1 VSLTVSSGSTP
12 SFTISASPASV
23 TIAQGS
29 SGTSK
34 VSTTAAGGFDSAI
47 ALSASGLPSGVTAS
61 FNPSSIAAPGS
72 GSSTLTL
79 TASSSAATGTYTVTI
94 TGTGGGLTHTT
105 TVALTVSTGST
116 PSFTLTANPTS
127 LTVQPGSTGT
137 STITAAISGGFNGA
151 IALSSSGEPS
161 GVTASFSPT
170 SIPAP
175 GSGTSTMT
183 LTVSSSAVAGTYT
196 INVIGTGTGGVVENT
211 TVSLTV
217 SSAST
222 NLIVNGGFETGT
234 FSGWTAGGPIEPTV
248 TKAEAQS
255 GSYSALLGR
264 TAAPEV
270 DGNSAIYQAITIP
283 STASK
288 VTLTFSYWP
297 GTNDSIQYA
306 YQDAMI
312 LNSSG
317 NRLATVLEVSS
328 NARSWQEVT
337 YDLTSYKG
345 KTILVYFGVH
355 GDGYEPDHVYMYLDN
370 VSVTVQ

>member
-1 VSLTVSSGSTP
+1 MVLKLKSVQIQIHKKTQKVEYLEKAKFQWEEILTP
-12 SFTISASPASV
+12 
-23 TIAQGS
+23 Q
-29 SGTSK
+29 
-34 VSTTAAGGFDSAI
+34 
-47 ALSASGLPSGVTAS
+47 LEE
-61 FNPSSIAAPGS
+61 
-72 GSSTLTL
+72 
-79 TASSSAATGTYTVTI
+79 SSAAVKAAIPTPKSLSEEVAIMVPHGALS
-94 TGTGGGLTHTT
+94 GLHPG
-105 TVALTVSTGST
+105 VLSLLHLQLGEVKIPRVELGAQAGVGVVLSLLLALFGE
-116 PSFTLTANPTS
+116 LMI
-127 LTVQPGSTGT
+127 LTVQPGSNGT
-137 STITAAISGGFNGA
+137 STITAAVSGGFNGA

-183 LTVSSSAVAGTYT
+183 LAVSSSAVAGTYT